1 MKRVLLALA
10 IVGLCSSSA
19 LAVLYPYPTLSPYP
33 SYIPMLGCPWTQTW
47 PVDVYHS
54 NLYTKDMTGGMLPMM
69 LGLANP
75 DPTLNNNY
83 ILTAD
88 VTFDVVTELGLIA
101 RGDVNNGKTYELS
114 VDTTNGYF
122 NLVKITTTSTFTNL
136 ITLPTFAGGGALLGQ
151 TVSLDWMV
159 ETVGSDVHLL
169 GHVYQ
174 GGVLKNTI
182 DYLDNGSK
190 GGAPYLSGSIGTYSI
205 KKNVP
210 VEGHWANLT
219 ISSIPEPGTVAM
231 LIAGVL
237 GLLGWA
243 GLRRR

>member
-10 IVGLCSSSA
+10 IVGLCAGSA
-19 LAVLYPYPTLSPYP
+19 MAINYPTLTPYP
-33 SYIPMLGCPWTQTW
+33 SYIPMLGCPWVQTGAGTAA
-47 PVDVYHS
+47 S
-54 NLYTKDMTGGMLPMM
+54 TLYTKDVTGGMLPMM

-122 NLVKITTTSTFTNL
+122 NLVKITTTSTFVNL
-136 ITLPTFAGGGALLGQ
+136 MTLPTFAGSGALLGQ
-151 TVSLDWMV
+151 TVSMDWKV
-159 ETVGSDVHLL
+159 ETIGSDVHLL

-174 GGVLKNTI
+174 GGELKNTI

-190 GGAPYLSGSIGTYSI
+190 GGSPYLSGSIGTYSI
-205 KKNVP
+205 KKNVA
-210 VEGHWANLT
+210 VEGHWSNLT
-219 ISSIPEPGTVAM
+219 VNAIPEPGSIAM
-231 LIAGVL
+231 LVAGVL